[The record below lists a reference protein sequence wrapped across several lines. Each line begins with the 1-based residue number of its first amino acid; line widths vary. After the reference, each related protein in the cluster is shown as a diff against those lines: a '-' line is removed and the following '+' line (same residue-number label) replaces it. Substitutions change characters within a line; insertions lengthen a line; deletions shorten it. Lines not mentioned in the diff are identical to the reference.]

1 MNPQD
6 WSRIQQGI
14 FAGESGGDYGAL
26 FGYQNRPNGRFS
38 NVNLLDMTVDQ
49 ALEFA
54 SPSGPYGQY
63 VKGQVGRVA
72 TPMGAYQVVGTT
84 LRGAKEALGLTGSE
98 KMTPELQDRIG
109 QWIYKT
115 QGTGAWEGYKPMT
128 DAQAIGAETMQ
139 TLGLKPRGVLAP
151 TQTSEAETKP
161 MMQEEKPRGLLG
173 SLGIQ
178 KMEEGAAG
186 ETGQRFYQRDSFKD
200 TAAVLA
206 QGFGRMGIMGME
218 DIADDIA
225 KQRTEN
231 KARNKTMEALS
242 KMGTPQS
249 QAAVEYIN
257 AGGDPVSALKMA
269 FERPKSDR
277 TALMKNYEFFISQGM
292 SPSDAM
298 KAVQSGPTIN
308 MGDVGDGN
316 YLYGAKAGLSAG
328 WRLNKETGEA
338 SVIPGGPAD
347 TAAKDIA
354 AADAGLGTKAAA
366 GSTVLGDITEMK
378 RRVKESPTLTTGLI
392 GGILKNYG
400 GTGALDVDELGKTI
414 RANIGFD
421 RLQRMRDESPTGGAL
436 GQVAV
441 QELEALQ
448 ASLGSLNTSQGAPQL
463 IRNLERLEDQY
474 RKSMRRILETEGGAK
489 YFNQGE
495 VDLILSPQ
503 QGSAGQPTVINGYTI
518 EQVE

>member
-1 MNPQD
+1 MTPAE

-54 SPSGPYGQY
+54 DPSGPYGQY

-84 LRGAKEALGLTGSE
+84 LRAAKEGLGLTGSE
-98 KMTPELQDRIG
+98 KMTEELQDKIG

-186 ETGQRFYQRDSFKD
+186 ETGQRFYNRDSFKD
-200 TAAVLA
+200 TAAILA

-218 DIADDIA
+218 EIADSVA
-225 KQRTEN
+225 KQRTEV
-231 KARNKTMEALS
+231 KAKNKTMEALM
-242 KMGTPQS
+242 KMGTPQA

-292 SPSDAM
+292 SPEDAM
-298 KAVQSGPTIN
+298 SAVRSGPTIN
-308 MGDVGDGN
+308 MPGETMKIMSDGRIAVADPAVE
-316 YLYGAKAGLSAG
+316 GGVRFVTPPGSAAAAKAQQEAEADERRQAKLGAQ
-328 WRLNKETGEA
+328 TGQKKT
-338 SVIPGGPAD
+338 VV
-347 TAAKDIA
+347 
-354 AADAGLGTKAAA
+354 A
-366 GSTVLGDITEMK
+366 GSIDTLISQIDKGGIFDLPEAGIVGNVLG
-378 RRVKESPTLTTGLI
+378 RL
-392 GGILKNYG
+392 
-400 GTGALDVDELGKTI
+400 GANQEAVDFRNELATI
-414 RANIGFD
+414 QANIAFD
-421 RLQRMRDESPTGGAL
+421 RLQQMREASKTGGAL
-436 GQVAV
+436 GAV
-441 QELEALQ
+441 SERELDLLMNAYGNINQ
-448 ASLGSLNTSQGAPQL
+448 STSP
-463 IRNLERLEDQY
+463 ERLKENLQTIKDIMTMIENDPTASQFY
-474 RKSMRRILETEGGAK
+474 YGGGTPVPASSQP
-489 YFNQGE
+489 NGVSVGE
-495 VDLILSPQ
+495 P
-503 QGSAGQPTVINGYTI
+503 Y
-518 EQVE
+518 